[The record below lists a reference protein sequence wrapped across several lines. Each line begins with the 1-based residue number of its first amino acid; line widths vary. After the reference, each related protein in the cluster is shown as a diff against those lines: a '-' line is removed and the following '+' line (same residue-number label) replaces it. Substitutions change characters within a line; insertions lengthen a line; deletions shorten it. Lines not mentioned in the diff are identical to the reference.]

1 MVAQYRESQTK
12 SHHDQPQSPR
22 RKYRHTAY
30 WHAKHAGKRRIDFSL
45 AAEYIRELRKPYR
58 RHGRAI
64 YEGVPVG
71 TGFNPLVFGLFIAVD
86 IGIAIEN
93 SVRKILDPEERARMK
108 RELMRDL
115 RIARRP
121 FYYAQERARRRQLA
135 AERRKVTRRT
145 TLAPC
150 PAPDEVLAAWR
161 VRKESKANM
170 ILLGGMLQDLECYV
184 DNSLRFDEGGNV
196 VGRNGGIRGWLAEN
210 LPELLGHYKTLMRY
224 KAMAIRLRQV
234 TGTRDPVPTAAL
246 LGENAGAPDS
256 AANAGFPE
264 QGIHVKTPMEE
275 RCARGERPARI
286 GPGTPGRIATGR
298 DDTSRRGGKPAEGG
312 LPMPRTAETRH
323 EVVEA
328 ILADPRPTFAS
339 ILEHLAR
346 RLDPEAVLADAPTG
360 MRSGEA
366 AGMGAGKA
374 VRTAKKAVKRN

>member
-1 MVAQYRESQTK
+1 MTGKGDETMVAQLKGSPGK
-12 SHHDQPQSPR
+12 SRQNQPQSPR
-22 RKYRHTAY
+22 REYRHTAY
-30 WHAKHAGKRRIDFSL
+30 WHAKHAGGRRIDFSL
-45 AAEYIRELRKPYR
+45 AAEYLAELREPYR

-93 SVRKILDPEERARMK
+93 SMRKILDPEERARMK

-256 AANAGFPE
+256 AANAGLPQ
-264 QGIHVKTPMEE
+264 QGMQRKPRREE
-275 RCARGERPARI
+275 RRSRGERPARI
-286 GPGTPGRIATGR
+286 VPESPGRIATGR
-298 DDTSRRGGKPAEGG
+298 DSATRRGKKD
-312 LPMPRTAETRH
+312 LPVPHQVETRH

-346 RLDPEAVLADAPTG
+346 RLDPEAVLAD
-360 MRSGEA
+360 RS
-366 AGMGAGKA
+366 AGIRGRGKA
-374 VRTAKKAVKRN
+374 